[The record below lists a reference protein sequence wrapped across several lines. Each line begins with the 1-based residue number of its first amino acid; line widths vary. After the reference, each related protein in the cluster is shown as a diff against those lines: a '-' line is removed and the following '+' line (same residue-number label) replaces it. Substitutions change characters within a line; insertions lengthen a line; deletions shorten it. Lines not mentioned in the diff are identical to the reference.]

1 MANVQ
6 SIYELRAIRQAELD
20 NQLREQKQMT
30 FEEVSVALHRWLF
43 LSCDALT

>member
-20 NQLREQKQMT
+20 NQLREQKQT
-30 FEEVSVALHRWLF
+30 YPVTAAGVTKATS
-43 LSCDALT
+43 

>member
-30 FEEVSVALHRWLF
+30 FEEVSVYRHRML
-43 LSCDALT
+43 LICDVMT

>member
-30 FEEVSVALHRWLF
+30 FEEVRLTARAF
-43 LSCDALT
+43 LSTRICQ